1 MHSKGKMAKEGHPR
15 GLYLLF
21 ATEMAERF
29 SYYGMRAVFTL
40 YMVAALFTME
50 SASEI
55 YGYYT
60 GLVYLTPLLGGYI
73 ADRYWGNR
81 RSIEVGGLLMAL
93 GQLLLFLSAS
103 VVHPAIYEAEGA
115 IDPAVDNRWA
125 VALMMGGLFFLVL
138 GNGFFKPNI
147 ATMVGSLYRPDDRR
161 KDRAFTI
168 FYMGVNVGATL
179 GPLVCGVF
187 EGDWMNPTRFKWA
200 FLCASIAILVST
212 LTFHLL
218 KNRFLRDY
226 EGNAIGTEPTHHE
239 KVAKHQLSKKEKQ
252 HIAVIFIIAAFVI
265 FFWAAY
271 EQAGVSLT
279 YFADQQ
285 TDRHIFGWEMPT
297 SYFQSFPAIFVV
309 LLAPV
314 MNLVWE
320 MLGRWGHE
328 PSSVMKQAIGLG
340 FLSLG
345 YALIAWGV
353 KDLDPTVKVS
363 MWWLTGL
370 YFIHT
375 LGELSL
381 SPIGLSLVSKL
392 SPKHLASLMMGIWF
406 MSTAVSN
413 MLAGQLAT
421 LYPDGSSKSLLGIVD
436 ITSLHDFFMVFVVMS
451 GVAAVALAC
460 MVPVL
465 KRMMRDDNS

>member
-1 MHSKGKMAKEGHPR
+1 MARQGHPQ

-21 ATEMAERF
+21 VTEMAERF

-60 GLVYLTPLLGGYI
+60 GLVYLTPLLGGYV

-81 RSIEVGGLLMAL
+81 RSIIVGGLLMAL
-93 GQLLLFLSAS
+93 GQFLLFLSAS
-103 VVHPAIYEAEGA
+103 LVQPAIHAVNGS
-115 IDPAVDNRWA
+115 IDPSVDNHLA
-125 VALMMGGLFFLVL
+125 ILCMMAGLFFLIL

-147 ATMVGSLYRPDDRR
+147 STMVGNLYRPDDKR
-161 KDRAFTI
+161 KDAAFTI
-168 FYMGVNVGATL
+168 FYMGINIGATL
-179 GPLVCGVF
+179 GPLTCGIF
-187 EGDWMNPTRFKWA
+187 EGDYLNPTRFKWA
-200 FLCASIAILVST
+200 FLCACIAMLLSVII
-212 LTFHLL
+212 FILL
-218 KNRFLRDY
+218 KNKYLRDH
-226 EGNAIGTEPTHHE
+226 EGTPIGTEPTHRE
-239 KVAKHQLSKKEKQ
+239 QATKHQLSSQEKQ

-285 TDRHIFGWEMPT
+285 TDRHLFGWEMPT

-314 MNLVWE
+314 MNLLWDT
-320 MLGRWGHE
+320 LGRFGHE
-328 PSSVMKQAIGLG
+328 PSSPMKQAIGLA

-345 YALIAWGV
+345 YWVIAQGV
-353 KDLDPTVKVS
+353 KDVQPGMKVS
-363 MWWLTGL
+363 MLWLTSL

-375 LGELSL
+375 LGELCL

-392 SPKHLASLMMGIWF
+392 SPKHLASLLMGVWF
-406 MSTAVSN
+406 LSTAVSN

-421 LYPDGSSKSLLGIVD
+421 LYPDGETKHLFGLIP
-436 ITSLHDFFMVFVVMS
+436 ITSLEDFFMVFVIMS
-451 GVAAVALAC
+451 GIAAIALAC
-460 MVPVL
+460 LSPVL
-465 KRMMRDDNS
+465 KRMMREEK

>member
-1 MHSKGKMAKEGHPR
+1 MAKEGHPK

-21 ATEMAERF
+21 VTEMAERF

-40 YMVAALFTME
+40 YMVAALFTVE

-81 RSIEVGGLLMAL
+81 RSIIVGGMLMAF
-93 GQLLLFLSAS
+93 GQFLMFLSAS
-103 VVHPAIYEAEGA
+103 FVQPAIKEAEGM
-115 IDPAVDNRWA
+115 IDPTVNNQLAIIC
-125 VALMMGGLFFLVL
+125 MMGGLFFLIL

-147 ATMVGSLYRPDDRR
+147 STMVGSLYCPDDQR
-161 KDRAFTI
+161 KDSAFTI
-168 FYMGVNVGATL
+168 FYMGINVGATL
-179 GPLVCGVF
+179 GPLTCGIF
-187 EGDWMNPTRFKWA
+187 EGDYLNPMRFKWA
-200 FLCASIAILVST
+200 FLCACIAMLAST
-212 LTFHLL
+212 LIFYLL
-218 KNRFLRDY
+218 KNKYLMDY
-226 EGNAIGTEPTHHE
+226 EGNAIGTRPKLQE
-239 KVAKHQLSKKEKQ
+239 KTERQQLTRKEKQ
-252 HIAVIFIIAAFVI
+252 HIVVIFIIAAFVI

-309 LLAPV
+309 LLAPF
-314 MNLVWE
+314 MNLAWE
-320 MLGRWGHE
+320 VLRRFGHE
-328 PSSVMKQAIGLG
+328 PSSVMKQAIGLA
-340 FLSLG
+340 FLSIG
-345 YALIAWGV
+345 YMLIAFGV
-353 KDLDPTVKVS
+353 KDLGPNVKVS
-363 MWWLTGL
+363 MLWLTGL

-421 LYPDGSSKSLLGIVD
+421 LYPDGSSKSLFGI
-436 ITSLHDFFMVFVVMS
+436 IEIASLHDFFMMFVVLS
-451 GVAAVALAC
+451 GVAAIALAC
-460 MVPVL
+460 ISPL
-465 KRMMRDDNS
+465 LNRMMRE

>member
-1 MHSKGKMAKEGHPR
+1 MAKEGHPK

-21 ATEMAERF
+21 VTEMAERF

-40 YMVAALFTME
+40 YMVAALFTVE

-81 RSIEVGGLLMAL
+81 RSIIVGGMLMAF
-93 GQLLLFLSAS
+93 GQFLMFLSAS
-103 VVHPAIYEAEGA
+103 FVQPAIKEAEGM
-115 IDPAVDNRWA
+115 IDPTVNNQLAIIC
-125 VALMMGGLFFLVL
+125 MMGGLFFLIL

-147 ATMVGSLYRPDDRR
+147 STMVGSLYRPDDQR
-161 KDRAFTI
+161 KDSAFTI
-168 FYMGVNVGATL
+168 FYMGINVGATL
-179 GPLVCGVF
+179 GPLTCGIF
-187 EGDWMNPTRFKWA
+187 EGDYLNPMRFKWA
-200 FLCASIAILVST
+200 FLCACIAMLAST
-212 LTFHLL
+212 LIFYLL
-218 KNRFLRDY
+218 KNKYLMDY
-226 EGNAIGTEPTHHE
+226 EGNAIGTRPKLQE
-239 KVAKHQLSKKEKQ
+239 KTERQQLTRKEKQ
-252 HIAVIFIIAAFVI
+252 HIVVIFIIAAFVI

-309 LLAPV
+309 LLAPF
-314 MNLVWE
+314 MNLAWE
-320 MLGRWGHE
+320 VLRRFGHK
-328 PSSVMKQAIGLG
+328 PSSVMKQAIGLA
-340 FLSLG
+340 FLSIG
-345 YALIAWGV
+345 YMLIAFGV
-353 KDLDPTVKVS
+353 KDLDPNVKVS
-363 MWWLTGL
+363 MLWLTGL

-421 LYPDGSSKSLLGIVD
+421 LYPDGSSKSLFGI
-436 ITSLHDFFMVFVVMS
+436 IEIASLHDFFMMFVVLS
-451 GVAAVALAC
+451 GVAAIALAC
-460 MVPVL
+460 ISPL
-465 KRMMRDDNS
+465 LNRMMRE

>member
-1 MHSKGKMAKEGHPR
+1 MAKEGHPK

-21 ATEMAERF
+21 VTEMAERF

-40 YMVAALFTME
+40 YMVAALFTVE

-81 RSIEVGGLLMAL
+81 RSIIVGGMLMAF
-93 GQLLLFLSAS
+93 GQFLMFLSAS
-103 VVHPAIYEAEGA
+103 FVQPAIKEAEGM
-115 IDPAVDNRWA
+115 IDPTVNNQLAIIC
-125 VALMMGGLFFLVL
+125 MMGGLFFLIL

-147 ATMVGSLYRPDDRR
+147 STMVGSLYRPDDQR
-161 KDRAFTI
+161 KDSAFTI
-168 FYMGVNVGATL
+168 FYMGINVGATL
-179 GPLVCGVF
+179 GPLTCGIF
-187 EGDWMNPTRFKWA
+187 EGDYLNPMRFKWA
-200 FLCASIAILVST
+200 FLCACIAMLAST
-212 LTFHLL
+212 LIFYLL
-218 KNRFLRDY
+218 KNKYLMDY
-226 EGNAIGTEPTHHE
+226 EGNAIGTKPKLQE
-239 KVAKHQLSKKEKQ
+239 KTERQQLTRTEKQ
-252 HIAVIFIIAAFVI
+252 HIVVIFIIAAFVI

-309 LLAPV
+309 LLAPF
-314 MNLVWE
+314 MNLAWE
-320 MLGRWGHE
+320 VLRRFGHE
-328 PSSVMKQAIGLG
+328 PSSVMKQAIGLA
-340 FLSLG
+340 FLSIG
-345 YALIAWGV
+345 YMLIAFGV
-353 KDLDPTVKVS
+353 KDLDPNVKVS
-363 MWWLTGL
+363 MLWLTGL

-421 LYPDGSSKSLLGIVD
+421 LYPDGSSKSLFGI
-436 ITSLHDFFMVFVVMS
+436 IEIASLHDFFMMFVVLS
-451 GVAAVALAC
+451 GVAAIALAC
-460 MVPVL
+460 ISPL
-465 KRMMRDDNS
+465 LNRMMRE

>member
-1 MHSKGKMAKEGHPR
+1 MAKKGHPK

-21 ATEMAERF
+21 VTEMAERF

-40 YMVAALFTME
+40 YMVAALFTVE

-81 RSIEVGGLLMAL
+81 RSIIVGGMLMAF
-93 GQLLLFLSAS
+93 GQFLMFLSAS
-103 VVHPAIYEAEGA
+103 FVQPTIKEAEGM
-115 IDPAVDNRWA
+115 IDPTVNNQLAIIC
-125 VALMMGGLFFLVL
+125 MMGGLFFLIL

-147 ATMVGSLYRPDDRR
+147 STMVGSLYCPDDQR
-161 KDRAFTI
+161 KDSAFTI
-168 FYMGVNVGATL
+168 FYMGINVGATL
-179 GPLVCGVF
+179 GPLTCGIF
-187 EGDWMNPTRFKWA
+187 EGDYLNPMRFKWA
-200 FLCASIAILVST
+200 FLCACIAMLAPT
-212 LTFHLL
+212 LIFYLL
-218 KNRFLRDY
+218 KNKYLMDY
-226 EGNAIGTEPTHHE
+226 EGNAIGTRPKLQE
-239 KVAKHQLSKKEKQ
+239 KTERQQLTRKEKQ
-252 HIAVIFIIAAFVI
+252 HIVVIFIIAAFVI

-309 LLAPV
+309 LLAPF

-320 MLGRWGHE
+320 VLRRFGHE
-328 PSSVMKQAIGLG
+328 PSSVMKQAIGLA
-340 FLSLG
+340 FLSIG
-345 YALIAWGV
+345 YMLIAFGV
-353 KDLDPTVKVS
+353 KDLGPNVKVS
-363 MWWLTGL
+363 MLWLTGL

-406 MSTAVSN
+406 MSTAISN

-421 LYPDGSSKSLLGIVD
+421 LYPDGSSKSLFGI
-436 ITSLHDFFMVFVVMS
+436 IEIASLHDFFMMFVVLS
-451 GVAAVALAC
+451 GVAAIALAC
-460 MVPVL
+460 ISPL
-465 KRMMRDDNS
+465 LNRMMRE

>member
-1 MHSKGKMAKEGHPR
+1 MAKEGHPK

-21 ATEMAERF
+21 VTEMAERF

-40 YMVAALFTME
+40 YMAAALFTVE

-81 RSIEVGGLLMAL
+81 RSIIVGGMLMAF
-93 GQLLLFLSAS
+93 GQFLMFLSAS
-103 VVHPAIYEAEGA
+103 FVQPAIKEAEGM
-115 IDPAVDNRWA
+115 IDPTVNNQLAIIC
-125 VALMMGGLFFLVL
+125 MMGGLFFLIL

-147 ATMVGSLYRPDDRR
+147 STMVGSLYRPDDQR
-161 KDRAFTI
+161 KDSAFTI
-168 FYMGVNVGATL
+168 FYMGINVGATL
-179 GPLVCGVF
+179 GPLTCGIF
-187 EGDWMNPTRFKWA
+187 EGDYLNPMRFKWA
-200 FLCASIAILVST
+200 FLCACIAMLATT
-212 LTFHLL
+212 LIFYLL
-218 KNRFLRDY
+218 KNKYLMDY
-226 EGNAIGTEPTHHE
+226 EGNAIGTRPKLQE
-239 KVAKHQLSKKEKQ
+239 KTERQQLTRKEKQ
-252 HIAVIFIIAAFVI
+252 HIVVIFIIAAFVI

-309 LLAPV
+309 LLAPF
-314 MNLVWE
+314 MNLAWE
-320 MLGRWGHE
+320 VLRRFGHE
-328 PSSVMKQAIGLG
+328 LSSVMKQAIGLA
-340 FLSLG
+340 FLSIG
-345 YALIAWGV
+345 YMLIAFGV
-353 KDLDPTVKVS
+353 KDLGPNVKVS
-363 MWWLTGL
+363 MLWLTGL

-421 LYPDGSSKSLLGIVD
+421 LYPDGSSKSLFGI
-436 ITSLHDFFMVFVVMS
+436 IEIASLHDFFMMFVVLS
-451 GVAAVALAC
+451 GIAAIALAC
-460 MVPVL
+460 ISPL
-465 KRMMRDDNS
+465 LNRMMRE

>member
-1 MHSKGKMAKEGHPR
+1 MAKEGHPK

-21 ATEMAERF
+21 VTEMAERF

-81 RSIEVGGLLMAL
+81 RSIIVGGMLMAF
-93 GQLLLFLSAS
+93 GQFLMFLSAS
-103 VVHPAIYEAEGA
+103 FVQPTIKEAEGM
-115 IDPAVDNRWA
+115 IDPTVNNQLAIIC
-125 VALMMGGLFFLVL
+125 MMGGLFFLIL

-147 ATMVGSLYRPDDRR
+147 STMVGSLYRPDDQR
-161 KDRAFTI
+161 KDSAFTI
-168 FYMGVNVGATL
+168 FYMGINVGATL
-179 GPLVCGVF
+179 GPLTCGIF
-187 EGDWMNPTRFKWA
+187 EGDYLNPMRFKWA
-200 FLCASIAILVST
+200 FLCACIAMLAST
-212 LTFHLL
+212 LIFYLL
-218 KNRFLRDY
+218 KNKYLMDY
-226 EGNAIGTEPTHHE
+226 EGNAIGTRPKLQE
-239 KVAKHQLSKKEKQ
+239 KTERQQLTRKEKQ
-252 HIAVIFIIAAFVI
+252 HIVVIFIIAAFVI

-309 LLAPV
+309 LLAPF
-314 MNLVWE
+314 MNLAWE
-320 MLGRWGHE
+320 VLRRFGHE
-328 PSSVMKQAIGLG
+328 PSSVMKQAIGLA
-340 FLSLG
+340 FLSIG
-345 YALIAWGV
+345 YMLIAFGV
-353 KDLDPTVKVS
+353 KDLDPNVKVS
-363 MWWLTGL
+363 MLWLTGL

-421 LYPDGSSKSLLGIVD
+421 LYPDGSSKSLFGI
-436 ITSLHDFFMVFVVMS
+436 IEIASLHDFFMMFVVLS
-451 GVAAVALAC
+451 GVAAIALAC
-460 MVPVL
+460 ISPL
-465 KRMMRDDNS
+465 LNRMMRE

>member
-1 MHSKGKMAKEGHPR
+1 MAKEGHPK

-21 ATEMAERF
+21 VTEMAERF

-81 RSIEVGGLLMAL
+81 RSIIVGGMLMAF
-93 GQLLLFLSAS
+93 GQFLMFLSAS
-103 VVHPAIYEAEGA
+103 FVQPAIKEAEGM
-115 IDPAVDNRWA
+115 IDPTVNNQLAIIC
-125 VALMMGGLFFLVL
+125 MMGGLFFLIL

-147 ATMVGSLYRPDDRR
+147 STMVGSLYRPDDQR
-161 KDRAFTI
+161 KDSAFTI
-168 FYMGVNVGATL
+168 FYMGINVGATL
-179 GPLVCGVF
+179 GPLTCGIF
-187 EGDWMNPTRFKWA
+187 EGDYLNPMRFKWA
-200 FLCASIAILVST
+200 FLCACIAMLAPT
-212 LTFHLL
+212 LIFYLL
-218 KNRFLRDY
+218 KNKYLMDY
-226 EGNAIGTEPTHHE
+226 EGNAIGTRPKLQE
-239 KVAKHQLSKKEKQ
+239 KTERQQLTRKEKQ
-252 HIAVIFIIAAFVI
+252 HIVVIFIIAAFVI

-309 LLAPV
+309 LLAPF
-314 MNLVWE
+314 MNLAWE
-320 MLGRWGHE
+320 VLRRFGHE
-328 PSSVMKQAIGLG
+328 PSSVMKQAIGLA
-340 FLSLG
+340 FLSIG
-345 YALIAWGV
+345 YMLIAFGV
-353 KDLDPTVKVS
+353 KDLGPNVKVS
-363 MWWLTGL
+363 MLWLTGL

-406 MSTAVSN
+406 MSTAISN

-421 LYPDGSSKSLLGIVD
+421 LYPDGSSKSLFGI
-436 ITSLHDFFMVFVVMS
+436 IEIASLHDFFMMFVVLS
-451 GVAAVALAC
+451 GVAAIALAC
-460 MVPVL
+460 ISPL
-465 KRMMRDDNS
+465 LNRMMRE

>member
-1 MHSKGKMAKEGHPR
+1 MAKEGHPK

-21 ATEMAERF
+21 VTEMAERF

-81 RSIEVGGLLMAL
+81 RSIIVGGMLMAF
-93 GQLLLFLSAS
+93 GQFLMFLSAS
-103 VVHPAIYEAEGA
+103 FVQPAIKEAEGM
-115 IDPAVDNRWA
+115 IDPTVNNQLAIIC
-125 VALMMGGLFFLVL
+125 MMGGLFFLIL

-147 ATMVGSLYRPDDRR
+147 STMVGSLYRPDDQR
-161 KDRAFTI
+161 KDSAFTI
-168 FYMGVNVGATL
+168 FYMGINVGATL
-179 GPLVCGVF
+179 GPLTCGIF
-187 EGDWMNPTRFKWA
+187 EGDYLNPMRFKWA
-200 FLCASIAILVST
+200 FLCACIAMLAST
-212 LTFHLL
+212 LIFYLL
-218 KNRFLRDY
+218 KNKYLMDY
-226 EGNAIGTEPTHHE
+226 EGNAIGTRPKLQE
-239 KVAKHQLSKKEKQ
+239 KTERQQLTRKEKQ
-252 HIAVIFIIAAFVI
+252 HIVVIFIIAAFVI

-309 LLAPV
+309 LLAPF
-314 MNLVWE
+314 MNLAWE
-320 MLGRWGHE
+320 VLRRFGHE
-328 PSSVMKQAIGLG
+328 PSSVMKQAVGLA
-340 FLSLG
+340 FLSIG
-345 YALIAWGV
+345 YMLIAFGV
-353 KDLDPTVKVS
+353 KDLDPNVKVS
-363 MWWLTGL
+363 MLWLTGL

-421 LYPDGSSKSLLGIVD
+421 LYPDGSSKSLFGI
-436 ITSLHDFFMVFVVMS
+436 IEIASLQDFFMMFVVLS
-451 GVAAVALAC
+451 GVAAIALAC
-460 MVPVL
+460 ISPL
-465 KRMMRDDNS
+465 LNRMMRE

>member
-1 MHSKGKMAKEGHPR
+1 MAKEGHPK
-15 GLYLLF
+15 GLYVLCV
-21 ATEMAERF
+21 TEMAERF

-40 YMVAALFTME
+40 YMVAALFTVE

-81 RSIEVGGLLMAL
+81 RSIIVGGMLMAF
-93 GQLLLFLSAS
+93 GQFLMFLSAS
-103 VVHPAIYEAEGA
+103 FVQPAIKEAEGM
-115 IDPAVDNRWA
+115 IDPTVNNQLAIIC
-125 VALMMGGLFFLVL
+125 MMGGLFFLIL

-147 ATMVGSLYRPDDRR
+147 STMVGSLYRPDDQR
-161 KDRAFTI
+161 KDSAFTI
-168 FYMGVNVGATL
+168 FYMGINVGATL
-179 GPLVCGVF
+179 GPLTCGIF
-187 EGDWMNPTRFKWA
+187 EGDYLNPMRFKWA
-200 FLCASIAILVST
+200 FLCACIAMLAPT
-212 LTFHLL
+212 LIFYLL
-218 KNRFLRDY
+218 KNKYLMDY
-226 EGNAIGTEPTHHE
+226 EGNAIGTRPKLQE
-239 KVAKHQLSKKEKQ
+239 KTERQQLTRKEKQ
-252 HIAVIFIIAAFVI
+252 HIVVIFIIAAFVI

-309 LLAPV
+309 LLAPF
-314 MNLVWE
+314 MNLAWE
-320 MLGRWGHE
+320 VLRRFGHE
-328 PSSVMKQAIGLG
+328 PSSVMKQAIGLA
-340 FLSLG
+340 FLSIG
-345 YALIAWGV
+345 YMLIAFGV
-353 KDLDPTVKVS
+353 KDLGPNVKVS
-363 MWWLTGL
+363 MLWLTGL

-406 MSTAVSN
+406 MSTAISN

-421 LYPDGSSKSLLGIVD
+421 LYPDGSSKSLFGI
-436 ITSLHDFFMVFVVMS
+436 IEIASLHDFFMMFVVLS
-451 GVAAVALAC
+451 GVAAIALAC
-460 MVPVL
+460 ISPL
-465 KRMMRDDNS
+465 LNRMMRE

>member
-1 MHSKGKMAKEGHPR
+1 MAKEGHPK

-21 ATEMAERF
+21 VTEMAERF

-40 YMVAALFTME
+40 YMVAALFTVE

-81 RSIEVGGLLMAL
+81 RSIIVGGMLMAL
-93 GQLLLFLSAS
+93 GQFLMFLSAS
-103 VVHPAIYEAEGA
+103 FVQPAIKEAEGM
-115 IDPAVDNRWA
+115 IDPTVNNQLAIIC
-125 VALMMGGLFFLVL
+125 MMGGLFFLIL

-147 ATMVGSLYRPDDRR
+147 STMVGSLYRPDDQR
-161 KDRAFTI
+161 KDSAFTI
-168 FYMGVNVGATL
+168 FYMGINVGATL
-179 GPLVCGVF
+179 GPLTCGIF
-187 EGDWMNPTRFKWA
+187 EGDYLNPMRFKWA
-200 FLCASIAILVST
+200 FLCACIAMLAPT
-212 LTFHLL
+212 LIFYLL
-218 KNRFLRDY
+218 KNKYLMDY
-226 EGNAIGTEPTHHE
+226 EGNAIGTKPKLQE
-239 KVAKHQLSKKEKQ
+239 KTERQQLTRKEKQ
-252 HIAVIFIIAAFVI
+252 HIVVIFIIAAFVI

-309 LLAPV
+309 LLAPF
-314 MNLVWE
+314 MNLAWE
-320 MLGRWGHE
+320 VLRRFGHE
-328 PSSVMKQAIGLG
+328 PSSVMKQAIGLA
-340 FLSLG
+340 FLSIG
-345 YALIAWGV
+345 YMLIAFGV
-353 KDLDPTVKVS
+353 KDLDPNVKVS
-363 MWWLTGL
+363 MLWLTGL

-421 LYPDGSSKSLLGIVD
+421 LYPDGSSKSLFGI
-436 ITSLHDFFMVFVVMS
+436 IEIASLHDFFMMFVVLS
-451 GVAAVALAC
+451 GVAAIALAC
-460 MVPVL
+460 ISPL
-465 KRMMRDDNS
+465 LNRMMRE

>member
-1 MHSKGKMAKEGHPR
+1 MAKEGHPK

-21 ATEMAERF
+21 VTEMAERF

-40 YMVAALFTME
+40 YMVAALFTVE

-81 RSIEVGGLLMAL
+81 RSIIVGGMLMAF
-93 GQLLLFLSAS
+93 GQFLMFLSAS
-103 VVHPAIYEAEGA
+103 FVQPAIKEAEGM
-115 IDPAVDNRWA
+115 IDPTVNNQLAIIC
-125 VALMMGGLFFLVL
+125 MMGGLFFLIL

-147 ATMVGSLYRPDDRR
+147 STMVGSLYRPDDQR
-161 KDRAFTI
+161 KDSAFTI
-168 FYMGVNVGATL
+168 FYMGINVGATL
-179 GPLVCGVF
+179 GPLTCGIF
-187 EGDWMNPTRFKWA
+187 EGDYLNPMRFKWA
-200 FLCASIAILVST
+200 FLCACIAMLAPT
-212 LTFHLL
+212 LIFYLL
-218 KNRFLRDY
+218 KNKYLMDY
-226 EGNAIGTEPTHHE
+226 EGNAIGTRPKLQE
-239 KVAKHQLSKKEKQ
+239 KTERQQLTRKEKQ
-252 HIAVIFIIAAFVI
+252 HIVVIFIIAAFVI

-309 LLAPV
+309 LLAPF
-314 MNLVWE
+314 MNLAWE
-320 MLGRWGHE
+320 VLRRFGHE
-328 PSSVMKQAIGLG
+328 PSSVMKQAIGLA
-340 FLSLG
+340 FLSIG
-345 YALIAWGV
+345 YMLIAFGV
-353 KDLDPTVKVS
+353 KDLGPNVKVS
-363 MWWLTGL
+363 MLWLTGL

-406 MSTAVSN
+406 MSTAISN

-421 LYPDGSSKSLLGIVD
+421 LYPDGSSKSLFGI
-436 ITSLHDFFMVFVVMS
+436 IEIASLHDFFMMFVVLS
-451 GVAAVALAC
+451 GVAAIALAC
-460 MVPVL
+460 ISPL
-465 KRMMRDDNS
+465 LNRMMRE

>member
-1 MHSKGKMAKEGHPR
+1 MAKEGHPK

-21 ATEMAERF
+21 VTEMAERF

-40 YMVAALFTME
+40 YMVAALFTVE

-81 RSIEVGGLLMAL
+81 RSIIVGGMLMAF
-93 GQLLLFLSAS
+93 GQFLMFHSAS
-103 VVHPAIYEAEGA
+103 FVQPAIKEAEGM
-115 IDPAVDNRWA
+115 IDPTVNNQLAIIC
-125 VALMMGGLFFLVL
+125 MMGGLFFLIL

-147 ATMVGSLYRPDDRR
+147 STMVGSLYRPDDQR
-161 KDRAFTI
+161 KDSAFTI
-168 FYMGVNVGATL
+168 FYMGINVGATL
-179 GPLVCGVF
+179 GPLTCGIF
-187 EGDWMNPTRFKWA
+187 EGDYLNPMRFKWA
-200 FLCASIAILVST
+200 FLCACIAMLAST
-212 LTFHLL
+212 LIFYLL
-218 KNRFLRDY
+218 KNKYLMDY
-226 EGNAIGTEPTHHE
+226 EGNAIGTKPKLQE
-239 KVAKHQLSKKEKQ
+239 KTERQQLTRKEKQ
-252 HIAVIFIIAAFVI
+252 HIVVIFIIAAFVI

-309 LLAPV
+309 LLAPF
-314 MNLVWE
+314 MNLAWE
-320 MLGRWGHE
+320 VLRRFGHE
-328 PSSVMKQAIGLG
+328 PSSVMKQAIGLA
-340 FLSLG
+340 FLSIG
-345 YALIAWGV
+345 YMLIAFGV
-353 KDLDPTVKVS
+353 KDLDPNVKVS
-363 MWWLTGL
+363 MLWLTGL

-406 MSTAVSN
+406 MSTAISN

-421 LYPDGSSKSLLGIVD
+421 LYPDGSSKSLFGI
-436 ITSLHDFFMVFVVMS
+436 IEIASLHDFFMMFVVLS
-451 GVAAVALAC
+451 GVAAIALAC
-460 MVPVL
+460 ISPL
-465 KRMMRDDNS
+465 LNRMMRE

>member
-1 MHSKGKMAKEGHPR
+1 MAKEGHPK

-21 ATEMAERF
+21 VTEMAERF

-81 RSIEVGGLLMAL
+81 RSIIVGGMLMAF
-93 GQLLLFLSAS
+93 GQFLMFLSAS
-103 VVHPAIYEAEGA
+103 FVQPAIKEAEGM
-115 IDPAVDNRWA
+115 IDPTVNNQLAIIC
-125 VALMMGGLFFLVL
+125 MMGGLFFLIL

-147 ATMVGSLYRPDDRR
+147 STMVGSLYRPDDQR
-161 KDRAFTI
+161 KDSAFTI
-168 FYMGVNVGATL
+168 FYMGINVGATL
-179 GPLVCGVF
+179 GPLTCGIF
-187 EGDWMNPTRFKWA
+187 EGDYLNPMRFKWA
-200 FLCASIAILVST
+200 FLCACIAMLAST
-212 LTFHLL
+212 LIFYLL
-218 KNRFLRDY
+218 KNKYLMDY
-226 EGNAIGTEPTHHE
+226 EGNAIGTKPKLQE
-239 KVAKHQLSKKEKQ
+239 KTERQQLTRKEKQ
-252 HIAVIFIIAAFVI
+252 HIVVIFIIAAFVI

-309 LLAPV
+309 LLAPF
-314 MNLVWE
+314 MNLAWE
-320 MLGRWGHE
+320 VLRRFGHE
-328 PSSVMKQAIGLG
+328 PSSVMKQAIGLA
-340 FLSLG
+340 FLSIG
-345 YALIAWGV
+345 YMLIAFGV
-353 KDLDPTVKVS
+353 KDLGPNVKVS
-363 MWWLTGL
+363 MLWLTGL

-406 MSTAVSN
+406 MSTAISN

-421 LYPDGSSKSLLGIVD
+421 LYPDGSSKSLFGI
-436 ITSLHDFFMVFVVMS
+436 IEIASLHDFFMMFVVLS
-451 GVAAVALAC
+451 GVAAIALAC
-460 MVPVL
+460 ISPL
-465 KRMMRDDNS
+465 LNRMMRE

>member
-1 MHSKGKMAKEGHPR
+1 MAKEGHPK

-21 ATEMAERF
+21 VTEMAERF

-40 YMVAALFTME
+40 YMVAALFTVE

-81 RSIEVGGLLMAL
+81 RSIIVGGMLMAF
-93 GQLLLFLSAS
+93 GQFLMFLSAS
-103 VVHPAIYEAEGA
+103 FVQPTIKEAEGM
-115 IDPAVDNRWA
+115 IDPTVNNQLAIIC
-125 VALMMGGLFFLVL
+125 MMGGLFFLIL

-147 ATMVGSLYRPDDRR
+147 STMVGSLYRPDDQR
-161 KDRAFTI
+161 KDSAFTI
-168 FYMGVNVGATL
+168 FYMGINVGATL
-179 GPLVCGVF
+179 GPLTCGIF
-187 EGDWMNPTRFKWA
+187 EGDYLNPMRFKWA
-200 FLCASIAILVST
+200 FLCACIAMLAPT
-212 LTFHLL
+212 LIFYLL
-218 KNRFLRDY
+218 KNKYLMDY
-226 EGNAIGTEPTHHE
+226 EGNAIGTKPKLQE
-239 KVAKHQLSKKEKQ
+239 KTERQQLTRKEKQ
-252 HIAVIFIIAAFVI
+252 HIVVIFIIAAFVI

-309 LLAPV
+309 LLAPF
-314 MNLVWE
+314 MNLAWE
-320 MLGRWGHE
+320 VLRRFGHE
-328 PSSVMKQAIGLG
+328 PSSVMKQAIGLA
-340 FLSLG
+340 FLSIG
-345 YALIAWGV
+345 YMLIAFGV
-353 KDLDPTVKVS
+353 KDLGPNVKVS
-363 MWWLTGL
+363 MLWLTGL

-406 MSTAVSN
+406 MSTAISN

-421 LYPDGSSKSLLGIVD
+421 LYPDGSSKSLFGI
-436 ITSLHDFFMVFVVMS
+436 IEIASLHDFFMMFVVLS
-451 GVAAVALAC
+451 GVAAIALAC
-460 MVPVL
+460 ISPL
-465 KRMMRDDNS
+465 LNRMMRE

>member
-1 MHSKGKMAKEGHPR
+1 MAKEGHPK

-21 ATEMAERF
+21 VTEMAERF

-81 RSIEVGGLLMAL
+81 RSIIVGGMLMAF
-93 GQLLLFLSAS
+93 GQFLMFLSAS
-103 VVHPAIYEAEGA
+103 FVQPAIKEAEGM
-115 IDPAVDNRWA
+115 IDPTVNNQLAIIC
-125 VALMMGGLFFLVL
+125 MMGGLFFLIL

-147 ATMVGSLYRPDDRR
+147 STMVGSLYRPDDQR
-161 KDRAFTI
+161 KDSAFTI
-168 FYMGVNVGATL
+168 FYMGINVGATL
-179 GPLVCGVF
+179 GPLTCGIF
-187 EGDWMNPTRFKWA
+187 EGDYLNPMRFKWA
-200 FLCASIAILVST
+200 FLCACIAMLAST
-212 LTFHLL
+212 LIFYLL
-218 KNRFLRDY
+218 KNKYLMDY
-226 EGNAIGTEPTHHE
+226 EGNAIGTKPKLQE
-239 KVAKHQLSKKEKQ
+239 KTERQQLTRKEKQ
-252 HIAVIFIIAAFVI
+252 HIVVIFIIAAFVI

-309 LLAPV
+309 LLAPF
-314 MNLVWE
+314 MNLAWE
-320 MLGRWGHE
+320 VLRRFGHE
-328 PSSVMKQAIGLG
+328 PSSVMKQAIGLA
-340 FLSLG
+340 FLSIG
-345 YALIAWGV
+345 YMLIAFGV
-353 KDLDPTVKVS
+353 KDLGPNVKVS
-363 MWWLTGL
+363 MLWLTGL

-421 LYPDGSSKSLLGIVD
+421 LYPDGSSKSLFGI
-436 ITSLHDFFMVFVVMS
+436 IEIASLHDFFMMFVVLS
-451 GVAAVALAC
+451 GVAAIALAC
-460 MVPVL
+460 ISPL
-465 KRMMRDDNS
+465 LNRMMRE

>member
-1 MHSKGKMAKEGHPR
+1 MAKEGHPK

-21 ATEMAERF
+21 VTEMAERF

-81 RSIEVGGLLMAL
+81 RSIIVGGMLMAF
-93 GQLLLFLSAS
+93 GQFLMFLSAS
-103 VVHPAIYEAEGA
+103 FVQPAIKEAEGM
-115 IDPAVDNRWA
+115 IDPTVNNQLAIIC
-125 VALMMGGLFFLVL
+125 MMGGLFLLIL

-147 ATMVGSLYRPDDRR
+147 STMVGSLYRPDDQR
-161 KDRAFTI
+161 KDSAFTI
-168 FYMGVNVGATL
+168 FYMGINVGATL
-179 GPLVCGVF
+179 GPLTCGIF
-187 EGDWMNPTRFKWA
+187 EGDYLNPMRFKWA
-200 FLCASIAILVST
+200 FLCACIAMLAPT
-212 LTFHLL
+212 LIFYLL
-218 KNRFLRDY
+218 KNKYLMDY
-226 EGNAIGTEPTHHE
+226 EGNAIGTRPKLQE
-239 KVAKHQLSKKEKQ
+239 KTERQQLTRKEKQ
-252 HIAVIFIIAAFVI
+252 HIVVIFIIAAFVI

-309 LLAPV
+309 LLAPF
-314 MNLVWE
+314 MNLAWE
-320 MLGRWGHE
+320 VLRRFGHE
-328 PSSVMKQAIGLG
+328 PSSVMKQAIGLA
-340 FLSLG
+340 FLSIG
-345 YALIAWGV
+345 YMLIAFGV
-353 KDLDPTVKVS
+353 KDLDPNVKVS
-363 MWWLTGL
+363 MLWLTGL

-406 MSTAVSN
+406 MSTAISN

-421 LYPDGSSKSLLGIVD
+421 LYPDGSSKSLCGI
-436 ITSLHDFFMVFVVMS
+436 IEIASLHDVCRPVWRCRHRLGMYLTIAES
-451 GVAAVALAC
+451 NDEGVRLC
-460 MVPVL
+460 EEH
-465 KRMMRDDNS
+465 KTSC

>member
-1 MHSKGKMAKEGHPR
+1 MAKEGHPK

-21 ATEMAERF
+21 VTEMAERF

-40 YMVAALFTME
+40 YMVAALFTVE

-81 RSIEVGGLLMAL
+81 RSIIVGGMLMAF
-93 GQLLLFLSAS
+93 GQFLMFLSAS
-103 VVHPAIYEAEGA
+103 FVQPAIKEAEGM
-115 IDPAVDNRWA
+115 IDPTVNNQLAIIC
-125 VALMMGGLFFLVL
+125 MMGGLFFLIL

-147 ATMVGSLYRPDDRR
+147 STMVGSLYRPDDQR
-161 KDRAFTI
+161 KDSAFTI
-168 FYMGVNVGATL
+168 FYMGINVGATL
-179 GPLVCGVF
+179 GPLTCGIF
-187 EGDWMNPTRFKWA
+187 EGDYLNPMRFKWA
-200 FLCASIAILVST
+200 FLCACIAMLAPT
-212 LTFHLL
+212 LIFYLL
-218 KNRFLRDY
+218 KNKYLMDY
-226 EGNAIGTEPTHHE
+226 EGNAIGTRPKLQE
-239 KVAKHQLSKKEKQ
+239 KTERQQLTRKEKQ
-252 HIAVIFIIAAFVI
+252 HIVVIFIIAAFVI

-309 LLAPV
+309 LLAPF
-314 MNLVWE
+314 MNLAWE
-320 MLGRWGHE
+320 VLRRFGHE
-328 PSSVMKQAIGLG
+328 PSSVMKQAIGLA
-340 FLSLG
+340 FLSIG
-345 YALIAWGV
+345 YMLIAFGV
-353 KDLDPTVKVS
+353 KDLDPNVKVS
-363 MWWLTGL
+363 MLWLTGL

-413 MLAGQLAT
+413 MLAGQLAA
-421 LYPDGSSKSLLGIVD
+421 LYPDGSSKSLFGI
-436 ITSLHDFFMVFVVMS
+436 IEIASLHDFFMMFVVLS
-451 GVAAVALAC
+451 GVAAIALAC
-460 MVPVL
+460 ISPL
-465 KRMMRDDNS
+465 LNRMMRE

>member
-1 MHSKGKMAKEGHPR
+1 MAKEGHPK

-21 ATEMAERF
+21 VTEMAERF

-40 YMVAALFTME
+40 YMVAALFTVE

-81 RSIEVGGLLMAL
+81 RSIIVGGMLMAF
-93 GQLLLFLSAS
+93 GQFLMFLSAS
-103 VVHPAIYEAEGA
+103 FVQPAIKEAEGM
-115 IDPAVDNRWA
+115 IDPTVNNQLAIIC
-125 VALMMGGLFFLVL
+125 MMGGLFFLIL

-147 ATMVGSLYRPDDRR
+147 STMVGSLYRPDDQR
-161 KDRAFTI
+161 KDSAFTI
-168 FYMGVNVGATL
+168 FYMGINVGATL
-179 GPLVCGVF
+179 GPLTCGIF
-187 EGDWMNPTRFKWA
+187 EGDYLNPMRFKWA
-200 FLCASIAILVST
+200 FLCACIAMLAPT
-212 LTFHLL
+212 LIFYLL
-218 KNRFLRDY
+218 KNKYLMDY
-226 EGNAIGTEPTHHE
+226 EGNAIGTKPKLQE
-239 KVAKHQLSKKEKQ
+239 KTERQQLTRKEKQ
-252 HIAVIFIIAAFVI
+252 HIVVIFIIAAFVI

-309 LLAPV
+309 LLAPF
-314 MNLVWE
+314 MNLAWE
-320 MLGRWGHE
+320 VLRRFGHE
-328 PSSVMKQAIGLG
+328 PSSVMKQAIGLA
-340 FLSLG
+340 FLSIG
-345 YALIAWGV
+345 YMLIAFGV
-353 KDLDPTVKVS
+353 KDLDPNVKVS
-363 MWWLTGL
+363 MLWLTGL

-413 MLAGQLAT
+413 MLAGQLAA
-421 LYPDGSSKSLLGIVD
+421 LYPDGSSKSLFGI
-436 ITSLHDFFMVFVVMS
+436 IEIASLHDFFMMFVVLS
-451 GVAAVALAC
+451 GVAAIALAC
-460 MVPVL
+460 ISPL
-465 KRMMRDDNS
+465 LNRMMRE

>member
-1 MHSKGKMAKEGHPR
+1 MAKEGHPK

-21 ATEMAERF
+21 VTEMAERF

-40 YMVAALFTME
+40 YMVAALFTVE

-60 GLVYLTPLLGGYI
+60 GLVYLTPLLGSYI

-81 RSIEVGGLLMAL
+81 RSIIVGGMLMAF
-93 GQLLLFLSAS
+93 GQFLMFHSAS
-103 VVHPAIYEAEGA
+103 FVQPAIKEAEGM
-115 IDPAVDNRWA
+115 IDPTVNNQLAIIC
-125 VALMMGGLFFLVL
+125 MMGGLFFLIL

-147 ATMVGSLYRPDDRR
+147 STMVGSLYRPDDQR
-161 KDRAFTI
+161 KDSAFTI
-168 FYMGVNVGATL
+168 FYMGINVGATL
-179 GPLVCGVF
+179 GPLTCGIF
-187 EGDWMNPTRFKWA
+187 EGDYLNPMRFKWA
-200 FLCASIAILVST
+200 FLCACIAMLAST
-212 LTFHLL
+212 LIFYLL
-218 KNRFLRDY
+218 KNKYLMDY
-226 EGNAIGTEPTHHE
+226 EGNAIGTKPKLQE
-239 KVAKHQLSKKEKQ
+239 KTERQQLTRKEKQ
-252 HIAVIFIIAAFVI
+252 HIVVIFIIAAFVI

-309 LLAPV
+309 LLAPF
-314 MNLVWE
+314 MNLAWE
-320 MLGRWGHE
+320 VLRRFGHE
-328 PSSVMKQAIGLG
+328 PSSVMKQAIGLA
-340 FLSLG
+340 FLSIG
-345 YALIAWGV
+345 YMLIAFGV
-353 KDLDPTVKVS
+353 KDLGPNVKVS
-363 MWWLTGL
+363 MLWLTGL

-421 LYPDGSSKSLLGIVD
+421 LYPDGSSKSLFGI
-436 ITSLHDFFMVFVVMS
+436 IEIASLHDFFMMFVVLS
-451 GVAAVALAC
+451 GVAAIALAC
-460 MVPVL
+460 ISPL
-465 KRMMRDDNS
+465 LNRMMRE

>member
-1 MHSKGKMAKEGHPR
+1 MAKEGHPK

-21 ATEMAERF
+21 VTEMAERF

-81 RSIEVGGLLMAL
+81 RSIIVGGMLMAF
-93 GQLLLFLSAS
+93 GQFLMFLSAS
-103 VVHPAIYEAEGA
+103 FVQPAIKEAEGM
-115 IDPAVDNRWA
+115 IDPTVNNQLAIIC
-125 VALMMGGLFFLVL
+125 MMGGLFFLIL

-147 ATMVGSLYRPDDRR
+147 STMVGSLYRPDDQR
-161 KDRAFTI
+161 KDSAFTI
-168 FYMGVNVGATL
+168 FYMGINVGATL
-179 GPLVCGVF
+179 GPLTCGIF
-187 EGDWMNPTRFKWA
+187 EGDYLNPMRFKWA
-200 FLCASIAILVST
+200 FLCACIAMLAST
-212 LTFHLL
+212 LIFYLL
-218 KNRFLRDY
+218 KNKYLMDY
-226 EGNAIGTEPTHHE
+226 EGNAIGTKPKLQE
-239 KVAKHQLSKKEKQ
+239 KTERQQLTRKEKQ
-252 HIAVIFIIAAFVI
+252 HIVVIFIIAAFVI

-309 LLAPV
+309 LLAPF
-314 MNLVWE
+314 MNLAWE
-320 MLGRWGHE
+320 VLRRFGHE
-328 PSSVMKQAIGLG
+328 PSSVMKQAIGLA
-340 FLSLG
+340 FLSIG
-345 YALIAWGV
+345 YMLIAFGV
-353 KDLDPTVKVS
+353 KDLDPNVKVS
-363 MWWLTGL
+363 MLWLTGL

-406 MSTAVSN
+406 MSTAISN

-421 LYPDGSSKSLLGIVD
+421 LYPDGSSKSLCGI
-436 ITSLHDFFMVFVVMS
+436 IEIASLHDFFMMFVVLS
-451 GVAAVALAC
+451 GVAAIALAC
-460 MVPVL
+460 ISPL
-465 KRMMRDDNS
+465 LNRMMRE

>member
-1 MHSKGKMAKEGHPR
+1 MAKEGHPK

-21 ATEMAERF
+21 VTEMAERF

-40 YMVAALFTME
+40 YMVAALFTVE

-81 RSIEVGGLLMAL
+81 RSIIVGGMLMAF
-93 GQLLLFLSAS
+93 GQFLMFLSAS
-103 VVHPAIYEAEGA
+103 FVQPTIKEAEGM
-115 IDPAVDNRWA
+115 IDPTVNNQLAIIC
-125 VALMMGGLFFLVL
+125 MMGGLFFLIL

-147 ATMVGSLYRPDDRR
+147 STMVGSLYCPDDQR
-161 KDRAFTI
+161 KDSAFTI
-168 FYMGVNVGATL
+168 FYMGINVGATL
-179 GPLVCGVF
+179 GPLTCGIF
-187 EGDWMNPTRFKWA
+187 EGDYLNPMRFKWA
-200 FLCASIAILVST
+200 FLCACIAMLAST
-212 LTFHLL
+212 LIFYLL
-218 KNRFLRDY
+218 KNKYLMDY
-226 EGNAIGTEPTHHE
+226 EGNAIGTRPKLQE
-239 KVAKHQLSKKEKQ
+239 KTERQQLTRKEKQ
-252 HIAVIFIIAAFVI
+252 HIVVIFIIAAFVI

-309 LLAPV
+309 LLAPF
-314 MNLVWE
+314 MNLAWE
-320 MLGRWGHE
+320 VLRRFGHE
-328 PSSVMKQAIGLG
+328 PSSVMKQAIGLA
-340 FLSLG
+340 FLSIG
-345 YALIAWGV
+345 YMLIAFGV
-353 KDLDPTVKVS
+353 KDLGPNVKVS
-363 MWWLTGL
+363 MLWLTGL

-413 MLAGQLAT
+413 MLSGQLAT
-421 LYPDGSSKSLLGIVD
+421 LYPDGSSKSLFGI
-436 ITSLHDFFMVFVVMS
+436 IEIASLHDFFMMFVVLS
-451 GVAAVALAC
+451 GVAAIALAC
-460 MVPVL
+460 ISPL
-465 KRMMRDDNS
+465 LNRMMRE

>member
-1 MHSKGKMAKEGHPR
+1 MAKEGHPK

-21 ATEMAERF
+21 VTEMAERF

-40 YMVAALFTME
+40 YMVAALFTVE

-81 RSIEVGGLLMAL
+81 RSIIVGGMLMAF
-93 GQLLLFLSAS
+93 GQFLMFLSAS
-103 VVHPAIYEAEGA
+103 FVQPTIKEAEGM
-115 IDPAVDNRWA
+115 IDPTVNNQLAIIC
-125 VALMMGGLFFLVL
+125 MMGGLFFLIL

-147 ATMVGSLYRPDDRR
+147 STMVGSLYRPDDQR
-161 KDRAFTI
+161 KDSAFTI
-168 FYMGVNVGATL
+168 FYMGINVGATL
-179 GPLVCGVF
+179 GPLTCGIF
-187 EGDWMNPTRFKWA
+187 EGDYLNPMRFKWA
-200 FLCASIAILVST
+200 FLCACIAMLATT
-212 LTFHLL
+212 LIFYLL
-218 KNRFLRDY
+218 KNKYLMDY
-226 EGNAIGTEPTHHE
+226 EGNAIGTRPKLQE
-239 KVAKHQLSKKEKQ
+239 KTERQQLTRKEKQ
-252 HIAVIFIIAAFVI
+252 HIVVIFIIAAFVI

-309 LLAPV
+309 LLAPF
-314 MNLVWE
+314 MNLAWE
-320 MLGRWGHE
+320 VLRRFGHE
-328 PSSVMKQAIGLG
+328 PSSVMKQAIGLA
-340 FLSLG
+340 FLSIG
-345 YALIAWGV
+345 YMLIAFGV
-353 KDLDPTVKVS
+353 KDLGPNVKVS
-363 MWWLTGL
+363 MLWLTGL

-421 LYPDGSSKSLLGIVD
+421 LYPDGSSKSLFGI
-436 ITSLHDFFMVFVVMS
+436 IEIASLHDFFMMFVVLS
-451 GVAAVALAC
+451 GVAAIALAC
-460 MVPVL
+460 ISPL
-465 KRMMRDDNS
+465 LNRMMRE

>member
-1 MHSKGKMAKEGHPR
+1 MAKEGHPK

-21 ATEMAERF
+21 VTEMAERF

-40 YMVAALFTME
+40 YMVAALFTVE

-81 RSIEVGGLLMAL
+81 RSIIVGGMLMAF
-93 GQLLLFLSAS
+93 GQFLMFLSAS
-103 VVHPAIYEAEGA
+103 FVQPAIKEAEGM
-115 IDPAVDNRWA
+115 IDPTVNNQLAIIC
-125 VALMMGGLFFLVL
+125 MMGGLFFLIL

-147 ATMVGSLYRPDDRR
+147 STMVGSLYRPDDQR
-161 KDRAFTI
+161 KDSAFTI
-168 FYMGVNVGATL
+168 FYMGINVGATL
-179 GPLVCGVF
+179 GPLTCGIF
-187 EGDWMNPTRFKWA
+187 EGDYLNPMRFKWA
-200 FLCASIAILVST
+200 FLCACIAMLAST
-212 LTFHLL
+212 LIFYLL
-218 KNRFLRDY
+218 KNKYLMDY
-226 EGNAIGTEPTHHE
+226 EGNAIGTKPKLQE
-239 KVAKHQLSKKEKQ
+239 KTERQQLTRKEKQ
-252 HIAVIFIIAAFVI
+252 HIVVIFIIAAFVI

-309 LLAPV
+309 LLAPF
-314 MNLVWE
+314 MNLAWE
-320 MLGRWGHE
+320 VLRRFGHE
-328 PSSVMKQAIGLG
+328 PSSVMKQAIGLA
-340 FLSLG
+340 FLSIG
-345 YALIAWGV
+345 YMLIAFGV
-353 KDLDPTVKVS
+353 KDLGPNVKVS
-363 MWWLTGL
+363 MLWLTGL

-406 MSTAVSN
+406 MSTAISN

-421 LYPDGSSKSLLGIVD
+421 LYPDGSSKSLCGI
-436 ITSLHDFFMVFVVMS
+436 IEIASLHDFFMMFVVLS
-451 GVAAVALAC
+451 GVAAIALAC
-460 MVPVL
+460 ISPL
-465 KRMMRDDNS
+465 LNRMMRE

>member
-1 MHSKGKMAKEGHPR
+1 MAKEGHPK

-21 ATEMAERF
+21 VTEMAERF

-40 YMVAALFTME
+40 YMVAALFTVE

-60 GLVYLTPLLGGYI
+60 GLVYLTPLLGSYI

-81 RSIEVGGLLMAL
+81 RSIIVGGMLMAF
-93 GQLLLFLSAS
+93 GQFLMFLSAS
-103 VVHPAIYEAEGA
+103 FVQPAIKEAEGM
-115 IDPAVDNRWA
+115 IDPTVNNQLAIIC
-125 VALMMGGLFFLVL
+125 MMGGLFFLIL

-147 ATMVGSLYRPDDRR
+147 STMVGSLYRPDDQR
-161 KDRAFTI
+161 KDSAFTI
-168 FYMGVNVGATL
+168 FYMGINVGATL
-179 GPLVCGVF
+179 GPLTCGIF
-187 EGDWMNPTRFKWA
+187 EGDYLNPMRFKWA
-200 FLCASIAILVST
+200 FLCACIAMLAST
-212 LTFHLL
+212 LIFYLL
-218 KNRFLRDY
+218 KNKYLMDY
-226 EGNAIGTEPTHHE
+226 EGNAIGTRPKLQE
-239 KVAKHQLSKKEKQ
+239 KTERQQLTRKEKQ
-252 HIAVIFIIAAFVI
+252 HIVVIFIIAAFVI

-309 LLAPV
+309 LLAPF
-314 MNLVWE
+314 MNLAWE
-320 MLGRWGHE
+320 VLRRFGHE
-328 PSSVMKQAIGLG
+328 PSSVMKQAVGLA
-340 FLSLG
+340 FLSIG
-345 YALIAWGV
+345 YMLIAFGV
-353 KDLDPTVKVS
+353 KDLDPNVKVS
-363 MWWLTGL
+363 MLWLTGL

-421 LYPDGSSKSLLGIVD
+421 LYPDGSSKSLFGI
-436 ITSLHDFFMVFVVMS
+436 IEIASLQDFFMMFVVLS
-451 GVAAVALAC
+451 GVAAIALAC
-460 MVPVL
+460 ISPL
-465 KRMMRDDNS
+465 LNRMMRE

>member
-1 MHSKGKMAKEGHPR
+1 
-15 GLYLLF
+15 
-21 ATEMAERF
+21 MAERF

-40 YMVAALFTME
+40 YMAAALFTVE

-81 RSIEVGGLLMAL
+81 RSIIVGGMLMAF
-93 GQLLLFLSAS
+93 GQFLMFLSAS
-103 VVHPAIYEAEGA
+103 FVQPAIKEAEGM
-115 IDPAVDNRWA
+115 IDPTVNNQLAIIC
-125 VALMMGGLFFLVL
+125 MMGGLFFLIL

-147 ATMVGSLYRPDDRR
+147 STMVGSLYRPDDQR
-161 KDRAFTI
+161 KDSAFTI
-168 FYMGVNVGATL
+168 FYMGINVGATL
-179 GPLVCGVF
+179 GPLTCGIF
-187 EGDWMNPTRFKWA
+187 EGDYLNPMRFKWA
-200 FLCASIAILVST
+200 FLCACIAMLAST
-212 LTFHLL
+212 LIFYLL
-218 KNRFLRDY
+218 KNKYLMDY
-226 EGNAIGTEPTHHE
+226 EGNAIGTRPKLQE
-239 KVAKHQLSKKEKQ
+239 KTERQQLTRKEKQ
-252 HIAVIFIIAAFVI
+252 HIVVIFIIAAFVI

-309 LLAPV
+309 LLAPF
-314 MNLVWE
+314 MNLAWE
-320 MLGRWGHE
+320 VLRRFGHE
-328 PSSVMKQAIGLG
+328 PSSVMKQAIGLA
-340 FLSLG
+340 FLSIG
-345 YALIAWGV
+345 YMLIAFGV
-353 KDLDPTVKVS
+353 KDLDPNVKVS
-363 MWWLTGL
+363 MLWLTGL

-421 LYPDGSSKSLLGIVD
+421 LYPDGSSKSLFGI
-436 ITSLHDFFMVFVVMS
+436 IEIASLHDFFMMFVVLS
-451 GVAAVALAC
+451 GVAAIALAC
-460 MVPVL
+460 ISPL
-465 KRMMRDDNS
+465 LNRMMRE

>member
-1 MHSKGKMAKEGHPR
+1 MAKEGHPK

-21 ATEMAERF
+21 VTEMAERF

-40 YMVAALFTME
+40 YMVAALFTVE

-81 RSIEVGGLLMAL
+81 RSIIVGGMLMAF
-93 GQLLLFLSAS
+93 GQFLMFLSAS
-103 VVHPAIYEAEGA
+103 FVQPAIKEAEGM
-115 IDPAVDNRWA
+115 IDPTVNNQLAIIC
-125 VALMMGGLFFLVL
+125 MMGGLFLLIL

-147 ATMVGSLYRPDDRR
+147 STMVGSLYRPDDQR
-161 KDRAFTI
+161 KDSAFTI
-168 FYMGVNVGATL
+168 FYMGINVGATL
-179 GPLVCGVF
+179 GPLTCGIF
-187 EGDWMNPTRFKWA
+187 EGDYLNPMRFKWA
-200 FLCASIAILVST
+200 FLCACIAMLAPT
-212 LTFHLL
+212 LIFYLL
-218 KNRFLRDY
+218 KNKYLMDY
-226 EGNAIGTEPTHHE
+226 EGNAIGTRPKLQE
-239 KVAKHQLSKKEKQ
+239 KTERQQLTRKEKQ
-252 HIAVIFIIAAFVI
+252 HIVVIFIIAAFVI

-309 LLAPV
+309 LLAPF
-314 MNLVWE
+314 MNLAWE
-320 MLGRWGHE
+320 VLRRFGHE
-328 PSSVMKQAIGLG
+328 PSSVMKQAIGLA
-340 FLSLG
+340 FLSIG
-345 YALIAWGV
+345 YMLIAFGV
-353 KDLDPTVKVS
+353 KDLGPNVKVS
-363 MWWLTGL
+363 MLWLTGL

-421 LYPDGSSKSLLGIVD
+421 LYPDGSSKSLCGI
-436 ITSLHDFFMVFVVMS
+436 IEIASLHDFFMMFVVLS
-451 GVAAVALAC
+451 GVAAIALAC
-460 MVPVL
+460 ISPL
-465 KRMMRDDNS
+465 LNRMMRE